1 MTAKKSSESPA
12 PCYQCQVEVISDVRL
27 VCNAR
32 EAHIYCVCDDPQ
44 CQKGF
49 RKTCDAVFSAADAR
63 MKKSRQDLARKHGR
77 GTCPDPNC
85 CQHLTERRGF
95 LTPEQ
100 RKQLEQKEKEEKEQE
115 EVRQP
120 KYKNRSRT
128 ATEETQPL
136 PLVDDDLLVIP
147 EKNDSADDLI
157 VGVFKTKDKKAK
169 KKDSS
174 KGKVKTTIPVEPPS
188 SLLKNEQG
196 ELLSREAGQLNAWV
210 NGSTTISQTQHKP
223 TRINQKEDFPEIAPP
238 PPSRGPPQGDLTA
251 SDSPSESRRS
261 TKRQISSTASTPSNA
276 PPSTRTATPPTAP
289 PPAKSPVVPSVPP
302 PVSSILRRPESP
314 ELTGVPLIST
324 LGTAVVPDVRAPPP
338 VKPPPVVDLP
348 RLDADDLLELNGM
361 AHLPQDLLDFDLGE
375 GAIFEDDNTA
385 VHPSVIGQSP
395 LRSGPLGGLGCEP
408 THVAEAEFATV
419 LSDLRECQARERQ
432 AELQHQQDQTELRRT
447 RDNLRSVMRERD
459 NALDEVNRLAEEVRT
474 LRAAVRE
481 VQVNTRVVAI
491 QTWPDAPAGYL
502 PIVLGG
508 VYEVQ
513 HVETEAGVVWLYG
526 HESKPQPRAGW
537 FPASVV
543 HPVKERN

>member
-1 MTAKKSSESPA
+1 MTAKKSTESPA

-32 EAHIYCVCDDPQ
+32 EAHIYCVCEDAQ
-44 CQKGF
+44 CQKAF

-95 LTPEQ
+95 LTLEQ
-100 RKQLEQKEKEEKEQE
+100 RKQLEQKEKEEREAE
-115 EVRQP
+115 EAKQP
-120 KYKNRSRT
+120 KHVNRSRT
-128 ATEETQPL
+128 ATEDTQPL
-136 PLVDDDLLVIP
+136 TLVDDDLLVIP

-157 VGVFKTKDKKAK
+157 VGVFKAKDKKTK
-169 KKDSS
+169 KKDTT
-174 KGKVKTTIPVEPPS
+174 KAKAKTTIPVEPPS

-210 NGSTTISQTQHKP
+210 NGTTTKVQAQPKP
-223 TRINQKEDFPEIAPP
+223 ATINQKEDFPEIAPP

-261 TKRQISSTASTPSNA
+261 TKRHISSTASTPSNA

-289 PPAKSPVVPSVPP
+289 PPVKSPVVPSVPP
-302 PVSSILRRPESP
+302 PGASILRRPESP
-314 ELTGVPLIST
+314 ELTGASLIST
-324 LGTAVVPDVRAPPP
+324 LGATFAADVRAPPP
-338 VKPPPVVDLP
+338 VQPPPTLDVPGLV
-348 RLDADDLLELNGM
+348 DADDLLGLTGM
-361 AHLPQDLLDFDLGE
+361 AHLPQDLLDFELGQ
-375 GAIFEDDNTA
+375 GVIFEEEHSGA
-385 VHPSVIGQSP
+385 HPSVIGQP
-395 LRSGPLGGLGCEP
+395 AIGRLGGLGCEP
-408 THVAEAEFATV
+408 VPLVDAELATA

-432 AELQHQQDQTELRRT
+432 AELQHQQDQAELRSAR
-447 RDNLRSVMRERD
+447 RARNDAFD
-459 NALDEVNRLAEEVRT
+459 QINRLNEELRA

-481 VQVNTRVVAI
+481 VQKDSRVVAI
-491 QTWPDAPAGYL
+491 QTWQDAPAGYL
-502 PIVLGG
+502 PTVLGC

-526 HESKPQPRAGW
+526 HECKPQPQAGW
-537 FPASVV
+537 FPASAV